1 MVIDSKHI
9 SKKSLFKLLLAGFG
23 IGSLLL
29 WLLFSILSIFVG
41 GSIDMSIESASGLA
55 GFLETLVIWPFFAL
69 LWAAFILLFLIL
81 GLAIVNRFTSL
92 TIETKN

>member
-1 MVIDSKHI
+1 LIARNI
-9 SKKSLFKLLLAGFG
+9 SKKSLFKLLLAGLS

-29 WLLFSILSIFVG
+29 WPLFSIVSIFVG
-41 GSIDMSIESASGLA
+41 GSIDISIESASGLA
-55 GFLETLVIWPFFAL
+55 GFLETAIIW
-69 LWAAFILLFLIL
+69 LFLTL

>member
-92 TIETKN
+92 NIETKN

>member
-1 MVIDSKHI
+1 MVINSKDI

-23 IGSLLL
+23 IGSLVL
-29 WLLFSILSIFVG
+29 WLLLSIVSIFVG
-41 GSIDMSIESASGLA
+41 GSIDMSIESESGLA

-69 LWAAFILLFLIL
+69 LWAAFTWLFLIL

>member
-1 MVIDSKHI
+1 MIIDSKNI
-9 SKKSLFKLLLAGFG
+9 SKKSLFKILGAGFG
-23 IGSLLL
+23 IGSLVL
-29 WLLFSILSIFVG
+29 WLLFSIVSIFVG
-41 GSIDMSIESASGLA
+41 GSISMSIESVSGLN

-69 LWAAFILLFLIL
+69 LWAAFTWLFLIL

>member
-1 MVIDSKHI
+1 MIARNI
-9 SKKSLFKLLLAGFG
+9 SKKSLFKLLLAELS

-29 WLLFSILSIFVG
+29 WPLFSIVSIFVG
-41 GSIDMSIESASGLA
+41 GSIDISIESASGLA
-55 GFLETLVIWPFFAL
+55 GFLETVVIW
-69 LWAAFILLFLIL
+69 LFLTL

>member
-1 MVIDSKHI
+1 LIVKNI
-9 SKKSLFKLLLAGFG
+9 SKKSLFKLLLPEFG

-29 WLLFSILSIFVG
+29 WPLFRIVSIFVG
-41 GSIDMSIESASGLA
+41 GSIDISIESASRLA
-55 GFLETLVIWPFFAL
+55 GFLEAVVIW
-69 LWAAFILLFLIL
+69 LFLIL